1 MSAAPAAP
9 AGPGLTV
16 VTYNLKS
23 ATMDRDALVATLR
36 RLAPD
41 VLLAQEAPNHPRWR
55 SAAARLARDAGL
67 LYLDGGRPAGTNM
80 LFAQMRVDTVST
92 WARRWPTPPR
102 DPVRGLVGGLLRCS
116 GRLLGVVGAHYP
128 LRPEARLRYGEA
140 VVAAVTE
147 LRRSAPLVLLGA
159 DLNEDP
165 GGPAWRQLAAAGL
178 TDTAPAPAPAAGT
191 GAGSGVDRGPGL
203 DPGTGTGGGPGGG
216 AGPGG
221 SAPGP
226 TFPSTNP
233 THRLDTV
240 WWTGA
245 ATVVEAGVPVG
256 AAGDGPVLRT
266 ASDHL
271 PWLARLVFTVP

>member
-9 AGPGLTV
+9 GLIV
-16 VTYNLKS
+16 VTHNLKS

-41 VLLAQEAPNHPRWR
+41 VLLAQEAPNHLRWR

-80 LFAQMRVDTVST
+80 LFARMRVDTVST

-128 LRPEARLRYGEA
+128 LQPEARLRYGEA

-165 GGPAWRQLAAAGL
+165 GGPVWLQLADAGL
-178 TDTAPAPAPAAGT
+178 TDSATAPV
-191 GAGSGVDRGPGL
+191 AGSGGGVGLGIGAGL
-203 DPGTGTGGGPGGG
+203 DLGTGGGAAPGGVE
-216 AGPGG
+216 
-221 SAPGP
+221 PGP
-226 TFPSTNP
+226 TFPSANP

-245 ATVVEAGVPVG
+245 ATVVGAGVPVG
-256 AAGDGPVLRT
+256 AAGGGPVLRT

-271 PWLARLVFTVP
+271 PWLARLAFTVP

>member
-1 MSAAPAAP
+1 MSAAPEAP
-9 AGPGLTV
+9 AEPGLTV

-41 VLLAQEAPNHPRWR
+41 VLFAQEAPNHLRWR

-80 LFAQMRVDTVST
+80 LFARMRVDTVST

-102 DPVRGLVGGLLRCS
+102 APVRGLVGGLLRCS
-116 GRLLGVVGAHYP
+116 GHLFGVVGAHYP
-128 LRPEARLRYGEA
+128 LQPEARLRYGEA
-140 VVAAVTE
+140 VVAAVAE
-147 LRRSAPLVLLGA
+147 LRRSAPLILLGA

-165 GGPAWRQLAAAGL
+165 GGPAWRQLADAGL
-178 TDTAPAPAPAAGT
+178 TDSATAPAP
-191 GAGSGVDRGPGL
+191 GSGVGSDTDTDTGLGAGAGPGV
-203 DPGTGTGGGPGGG
+203 G

-221 SAPGP
+221 VEPAPS

-271 PWLARLVFTVP
+271 PWLARLAFTVP